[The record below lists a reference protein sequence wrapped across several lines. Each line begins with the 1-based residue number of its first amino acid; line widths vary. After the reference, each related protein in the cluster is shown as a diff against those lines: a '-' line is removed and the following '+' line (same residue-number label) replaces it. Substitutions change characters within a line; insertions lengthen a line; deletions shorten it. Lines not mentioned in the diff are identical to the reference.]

1 MNDVFSIEI
10 SRSIS
15 EALNLI
21 NQNKGKNI
29 FVLDDGKF
37 CGTVSDGDLRR
48 AILNGFSLDAE
59 VRSAT
64 NFNAVWVS
72 LDDSNTDVNKIFL
85 DEHDLLPV
93 LDRSHRITRVLKK
106 GEKLKI
112 PLAEPNLSNR
122 ETELVL
128 DTLFST
134 MISSRGSYVGKFESL
149 FAQYLDIDPGRVVT
163 VSNGTLAIYL
173 ALISLGITEGDEV
186 IVPDM
191 TFGATANA
199 VIQAGAKPILVDVE
213 DKTWNLDLN
222 LLSEAITPRTKA
234 IIPVHLYG
242 NPIELN
248 ELKKFADDHDLLV
261 IEDAAEAI
269 GTHFQ
274 NSHVGIN
281 SNASTFSFFG
291 NKTITTGEG
300 GMVVFKDLT
309 HANKAREIKNHGMD
323 KNVRYFHNDWGT
335 NLRLTNIQAAI
346 GCAQMERVNQFMEQ
360 KNRNNDVYRLHLD
373 SYGIVFADVIN
384 SGVNSFWLTSC
395 LLPKSIDVTKCLDY
409 LSKNGIEARSFFYPL
424 HIQPA
429 FEHYTYVKKN
439 SSISQK
445 LFERGISLPSGTT
458 LTSADLLFIC
468 QTLINYLE
476 QAK

>member
-1 MNDVFSIEI
+1 MSEVISIEI
-10 SRSIS
+10 SCSIS
-15 EALNLI
+15 EAFNLI

-29 FVLDDGKF
+29 FVLDDGRF

-48 AILNGFSLDAE
+48 AILKGMSLESE
-59 VRSAT
+59 VRTAT
-64 NFNAVWVS
+64 NFDAVWVS

-93 LDRSHRITRVLKK
+93 LDRSHKIIRVIRK
-106 GEKLKI
+106 GDRLKI

-149 FAQYLDIDPGRVVT
+149 FANYINVDPRRVVS

-173 ALISLGITEGDEV
+173 ALIALGINEGDEI
-186 IVPDM
+186 IVPDL

-199 VIQAGAKPILVDVE
+199 VIQAGARPILVDVE
-213 DKTWNLDLN
+213 DATWNLDLS
-222 LLSEAITPRTKA
+222 LLKDAITPNTKA

-242 NPIELN
+242 NPCALN
-248 ELKKFADDHDLLV
+248 ELAKFAKDHNLLV
-261 IEDAAEAI
+261 IEDAAEAL
-269 GTHFQ
+269 GTYFQ
-274 NSHVGIN
+274 NDHVGIN
-281 SNASTFSFFG
+281 SNAGTFSFFG

-300 GMVVFKDLT
+300 GMVVFKDIS
-309 HANKAREIKNHGMD
+309 HADKAREFKNHGMNI
-323 KNVRYFHNDWGT
+323 NVKYFHNDWGT

-360 KNRNNDVYRLHLD
+360 KNKNSDVYRQQLN
-373 SYGIVFADVIN
+373 SYGIVFADVVN

-395 LLPKSIDVTKCLDY
+395 LLPKSIDVSKCLDY

-424 HIQPA
+424 HMQLA
-429 FEHYTYVKKN
+429 FKHYTYVRRH

-445 LFERGISLPSGTT
+445 LFKRGISLPSGTT
-458 LTSADLLFIC
+458 LTNADQLFVC
-468 QTLINYLE
+468 QTLANYLDMT
-476 QAK
+476 K